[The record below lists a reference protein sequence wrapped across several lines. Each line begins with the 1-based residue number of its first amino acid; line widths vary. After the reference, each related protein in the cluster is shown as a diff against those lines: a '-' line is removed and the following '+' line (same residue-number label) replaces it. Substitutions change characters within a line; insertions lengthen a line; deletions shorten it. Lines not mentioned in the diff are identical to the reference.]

1 MLTTSAAA
9 KNFFMVYR
17 SFGKLYRQF
26 YTNFRPIASNA
37 AVFTLENMENLIF
50 PRKGGGIFEKLLD
63 FTEKFYIIVELVI
76 CIAGKSLLT

>member
-1 MLTTSAAA
+1 CIAPLVNSTDNFTRISARLQA
-9 KNFFMVYR
+9 M
-17 SFGKLYRQF
+17 
-26 YTNFRPIASNA
+26 RPS
-37 AVFTLENMENLIF
+37 LHWKNMENLIF